1 MRGHTHV
8 NLIIRATTFYTNEVI
23 WVDRGAP
30 QRLALPD
37 DIEVKGLID
46 GELLVA
52 LRKEWRIR
60 TRSIR
65 ADPLLSIPFNRLVQG
80 DLGSMSTIWA
90 PTARSSLE
98 QVAITK
104 NTLYFSVLEDVKTKI
119 HKWGL
124 RRRADRT
131 NRWQKEVLNL
141 PGAGTARI
149 ASAYPSEDVAFVNFE
164 SFTTPDQ
171 LLVLKDHDESQAKVQ
186 QQVLRRIAA
195 LPARFDA
202 EGTRVEQRFAKSKDG
217 TEVPYFLV
225 LPKGFEPNGK
235 TPTLLYG
242 YGGFEI
248 SLTPSYRAT
257 YGKLWLE
264 RGGAYAI
271 ANIRGGGEFGPRW
284 HQAALK
290 EKPAEGSTMILRLS
304 LKT

>member
-1 MRGHTHV
+1 MGTDWGEGTLTKSGYPRQTKLWIRGQQLSEATLVFEGQESDVGVWPARLYHDTSDEGAHTQV

-60 TRSIR
+60 DTKYPSGS
-65 ADPLLSIPFNRLVQG
+65 LLSIPFNRLVQG

-171 LLVLKDHDESQAKVQ
+171 LLVLKTMMKSAVQ
-186 QQVLRRIAA
+186 QQ
-195 LPARFDA
+195 FYD
-202 EGTRVEQRFAKSKDG
+202 
-217 TEVPYFLV
+217 V
-225 LPKGFEPNGK
+225 LPPY
-235 TPTLLYG
+235 P
-242 YGGFEI
+242 
-248 SLTPSYRAT
+248 
-257 YGKLWLE
+257 
-264 RGGAYAI
+264 RG
-271 ANIRGGGEFGPRW
+271 
-284 HQAALK
+284 
-290 EKPAEGSTMILRLS
+290 SC
-304 LKT
+304 